1 MLIHSDSTELPKQSR
16 FGNLMGLYA
25 HNYWAL
31 TRILGPDHLPLGRHQ
46 SEGSVGM
53 PLLLDVVERAPYT
66 VEMKLSYAMIDPQSG
81 QLDPSAHI
89 RLYRDARL
97 AEVVT
102 CYFGSRLEHALGR
115 DAPGPR
121 VMRYRL
127 QRNAFF
133 AKWLDY
139 LEHTGHNRFAW
150 RPVPA
155 DTTPPT

>member
-1 MLIHSDSTELPKQSR
+1 MFMRTDPAVLPPQSR

-31 TRILGPDHLPLGRHQ
+31 TRILGPDHLPLGRHR
-46 SEGSVGM
+46 SEGQVGL
-53 PLLLDVVERAPYT
+53 PLLLDVLERAPYT
-66 VEMKLSYAMIDPQSG
+66 VEMKLSYALIDPRSG
-81 QLDPSAHI
+81 QPDPSAHV

-115 DAPGPR
+115 DAPGAA

-150 RPVPA
+150 RAEAADPA
-155 DTTPPT
+155 LPS